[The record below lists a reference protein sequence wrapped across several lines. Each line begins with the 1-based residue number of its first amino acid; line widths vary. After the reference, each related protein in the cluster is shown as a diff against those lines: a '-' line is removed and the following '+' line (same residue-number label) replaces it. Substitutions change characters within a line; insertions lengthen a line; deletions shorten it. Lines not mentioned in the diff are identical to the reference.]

1 MNRPASCLN
10 SAIERFYPKN
20 ALFIK
25 HHRKFGPRAGIEY
38 HWRVCKPLLKLALS
52 AIAVLPLF
60 LVQVI
65 GGALGILAYIGST
78 QYRSLFRPQYE
89 AVVKSR
95 HLPLQVWSA
104 AAASGQLFSD
114 SLWIWRN
121 PKKALSLVEIRDWDL
136 VEAAI
141 NEGHGLVMLT
151 PHLGGFEIIPRVL
164 AQHFP
169 ATILYRPSRQEWL
182 NEVVEEGRAYPN
194 MHFVPTNLN
203 GVRQM
208 TRALTRGEAI
218 GILPDQVP
226 SGGEGVWVPFFG
238 RLAYTTPLPARLANR
253 NNTPIVMFT
262 AKRKGLGKGWLMQA
276 KRLKPLSND
285 STLAATELNIAIEN
299 AILLAPNQF
308 IWAYNRYKHPS
319 GAELPPSN

>member
-1 MNRPASCLN
+1 MRKLLFKLCLN
-10 SAIERFYPKN
+10 TIAI
-20 ALFIK
+20 
-25 HHRKFGPRAGIEY
+25 
-38 HWRVCKPLLKLALS
+38 
-52 AIAVLPLF
+52 LPLAVVQAIGAF
-60 LVQVI
+60 L
-65 GGALGILAYIGST
+65 GLLAFIGSK

-89 AVVKSR
+89 AVVIAR
-95 HLPLQVWSA
+95 GLPFKLWA
-104 AAASGQLFSD
+104 AVRASGMLFSD

-121 PKKALSLVEIRDWDL
+121 PKQALSLVEVQNWDL
-136 VEAAI
+136 VETAI

-238 RLAYTTPLPARLANR
+238 RPAYTTPLPARLANR
-253 NNTPIVMFT
+253 NNTPVVMFT

-276 KRLKPLSND
+276 TRLEPLSED
-285 STLAATELNIAIEN
+285 ATTSAAELNVAIEN
-299 AILLAPNQF
+299 AVLVAPEQF
-308 IWAYNRYKHPS
+308 IWSYNRYKHPT

>member
-1 MNRPASCLN
+1 MQKLILKFTLN
-10 SAIERFYPKN
+10 
-20 ALFIK
+20 
-25 HHRKFGPRAGIEY
+25 
-38 HWRVCKPLLKLALS
+38 
-52 AIAVLPLF
+52 AIAALPLAALQIIGAIMGT
-60 LVQVI
+60 LV
-65 GGALGILAYIGST
+65 YMGSK

-89 AVVKSR
+89 NVVSTRK
-95 HLPLQVWSA
+95 LPFKLWA
-104 AAASGQLFSD
+104 AIRASGMLFLD

-121 PKKALSLVEIRDWDL
+121 PEKALKLVEVEDWDL
-136 VEAAI
+136 VESAI
-141 NEGHGLVMLT
+141 SEGHGLVMLT

-208 TRALTRGEAI
+208 SRALTRGEAI

-226 SGGEGVWVPFFG
+226 SGGEGVWAPFFE
-238 RLAYTTPLPARLANR
+238 RPAYTTPLPARLANR

-262 AKRKGLGKGWLMQA
+262 AKRKGIGKGWLMQA
-276 KRLKPLSND
+276 TRLTPLSED
-285 STLAATELNIAIEN
+285 TYIAATQINVAIEN
-299 AILLAPNQF
+299 AVLVAPEQF
-308 IWAYNRYKHPS
+308 IWSYNRYKHPA
-319 GAELPPSN
+319 GAELPPSNQ

>member
-10 SAIERFYPKN
+10 SAMGQFYPKS
-20 ALFIK
+20 AISIK
-25 HHRKFGPRAGIEY
+25 NREKFGPGLSIEY
-38 HWRVCKPLLKLALS
+38 HCRVRKLLFKLILN

-60 LVQVI
+60 LVQAI
-65 GGALGILAYIGST
+65 GAALGILAYVGSK

-89 AVVKSR
+89 AVLKSR
-95 HLPLQVWSA
+95 GLPLQIWSA

-121 PKKALSLVEIRDWDL
+121 PQKALNLVEVQDWEV

-141 NEGHGLVMLT
+141 SEGHGLVMLT

-169 ATILYRPSRQEWL
+169 ATILYRPSRQAWL

-238 RLAYTTPLPARLANR
+238 RPAYTTPLPARLANR
-253 NNTPIVMFT
+253 NNTPVVMFT

-276 KRLKPLSND
+276 KRLAPLSED
-285 STLAATELNIAIEN
+285 SLLAATELNIAIEN
-299 AILLAPNQF
+299 AILTAPNQF

-319 GAELPPSN
+319 GAELPPSH

>member
-1 MNRPASCLN
+1 LAQ
-10 SAIERFYPKN
+10 AI
-20 ALFIK
+20 
-25 HHRKFGPRAGIEY
+25 G
-38 HWRVCKPLLKLALS
+38 
-52 AIAVLPLF
+52 AVLG
-60 LVQVI
+60 V
-65 GGALGILAYIGST
+65 LAYVGSR

-89 AVVKSR
+89 AVVKNH
-95 HLPLQVWSA
+95 HLPMQIWRAV
-104 AAASGQLFSD
+104 AASGQLFSD

-121 PKKALSLVEIRDWDL
+121 PKKALELVEVQDWDL
-136 VEAAI
+136 VERAI
-141 NEGHGLVMLT
+141 KEGHGLVMLT

-182 NEVVEEGRAYPN
+182 NEVVEAGRAYPN

-238 RLAYTTPLPARLANR
+238 RPAYTTPLPARLANR
-253 NNTPIVMFT
+253 NHTPVVMFT
-262 AKRKGLGKGWLMQA
+262 AKRKNLGKGWLMQA
-276 KRLKPLSND
+276 KRLEPLSED
-285 STLAATELNIAIEN
+285 SAIAATEINIAIEN
-299 AILLAPNQF
+299 AILIAPNQF
-308 IWAYNRYKHPS
+308 IWAYNRYKHPI

>member
-1 MNRPASCLN
+1 VR
-10 SAIERFYPKN
+10 
-20 ALFIK
+20 
-25 HHRKFGPRAGIEY
+25 
-38 HWRVCKPLLKLALS
+38 KPLLKLSLNL
-52 AIAVLPLF
+52 IAALPLSIAQAIGAF
-60 LVQVI
+60 LGV
-65 GGALGILAYIGST
+65 LAYLGSSH
-78 QYRSLFRPQYE
+78 YRSLFRPQYQTVVTAKNLPFKLWE
-89 AVVKSR
+89 AIR
-95 HLPLQVWSA
+95 
-104 AAASGQLFSD
+104 ASGMLFSD

-121 PKKALSLVEIRDWDL
+121 PQKALALVEVQNWDV

-169 ATILYRPSRQEWL
+169 ATILYRPSRQAWL

-238 RLAYTTPLPARLANR
+238 RPAYTTPLPARLANR
-253 NNTPIVMFT
+253 NNTPVVMFT
-262 AKRKGLGKGWLMQA
+262 AKRKGLGQGWLMQA
-276 KRLKPLSND
+276 TRLSPLSED
-285 STLAATELNIAIEN
+285 ATISAAELNVAIEN
-299 AILLAPNQF
+299 AVLVAPEQF
-308 IWAYNRYKHPS
+308 IWSYNRYKHPS
-319 GAELPPSN
+319 GAELPPNS

>member
-1 MNRPASCLN
+1 MQKL
-10 SAIERFYPKN
+10 
-20 ALFIK
+20 
-25 HHRKFGPRAGIEY
+25 
-38 HWRVCKPLLKLALS
+38 LLKLILNV
-52 AIAVLPLF
+52 IAVLPLF

-65 GGALGILAYIGST
+65 GAFLGILAYIGSKS
-78 QYRSLFRPQYE
+78 YRSFFRSQYE
-89 AVVKSR
+89 AVVNSH
-95 HLPLQVWSA
+95 HLPLQIWSA

-121 PKKALSLVEIRDWDL
+121 PQKALELVEVQDWGL

-141 NEGHGLVMLT
+141 QEGHGLVMLT

-169 ATILYRPSRQEWL
+169 ATILYRPSRQAWL

-194 MHFVPTNLN
+194 MQFVPTNLH

-208 TRALTRGEAI
+208 TRALARGEAI

-238 RLAYTTPLPARLANR
+238 RPAYTTPLPARLANR
-253 NNTPIVMFT
+253 NNTPVVMFT

-276 KRLKPLSND
+276 KRLEPLSED
-285 STLAATELNIAIEN
+285 STLAAAELNVAIEN
-299 AILLAPNQF
+299 AILVAPNQF
-308 IWAYNRYKHPS
+308 IWAYNRYKHPT
-319 GAELPPSN
+319 GAELPPSH

>member
-1 MNRPASCLN
+1 M
-10 SAIERFYPKN
+10 
-20 ALFIK
+20 
-25 HHRKFGPRAGIEY
+25 
-38 HWRVCKPLLKLALS
+38 
-52 AIAVLPLF
+52 
-60 LVQVI
+60 
-65 GGALGILAYIGST
+65 GILAYLGSK
-78 QYRSLFRPQYE
+78 QYRSIFRPQYQAVVSARKLPFKLWE
-89 AVVKSR
+89 AVR
-95 HLPLQVWSA
+95 
-104 AAASGQLFSD
+104 ASGMLFSD

-121 PKKALSLVEIRDWDL
+121 PQKALQLVEVQNWD
-136 VEAAI
+136 VVTSAI
-141 NEGHGLVMLT
+141 SEGHGLVMLT

-238 RLAYTTPLPARLANR
+238 RPAYTTPLPARLANR
-253 NNTPIVMFT
+253 NNTPVVMFT
-262 AKRKGLGKGWLMQA
+262 AKRKDIGKGWLMQA
-276 KRLKPLSND
+276 TRLVPLSED
-285 STLAATELNIAIEN
+285 ASTAAAQINTAIEN
-299 AILLAPNQF
+299 AVLVAPEQF
-308 IWAYNRYKHPS
+308 IWSYNRYKHPT

>member
-1 MNRPASCLN
+1 MR
-10 SAIERFYPKN
+10 
-20 ALFIK
+20 
-25 HHRKFGPRAGIEY
+25 
-38 HWRVCKPLLKLALS
+38 KPLLKLSLN
-52 AIAVLPLF
+52 AIAALPLTVAQLF
-60 LVQVI
+60 
-65 GGALGILAYIGST
+65 GASMGLLAYVGSK
-78 QYRSLFRPQYE
+78 QYRTLFRPQYE
-89 AVVKSR
+89 AVVRSR
-95 HLPLQVWSA
+95 NLPFQLWA
-104 AAASGQLFSD
+104 AVRASGMLFSD

-121 PKKALSLVEIRDWDL
+121 PQKALTLVEVQNWDV
-136 VEAAI
+136 VETAI

-169 ATILYRPSRQEWL
+169 ATILYRPSRQAWL

-194 MHFVPTNLN
+194 MHFVPTNLH

-238 RLAYTTPLPARLANR
+238 RPAYTTPLPARLANR
-253 NNTPIVMFT
+253 NNTPVVMFT

-276 KRLKPLSND
+276 TRLSPLSGD
-285 STLAATELNIAIEN
+285 ATISAAELNVAIEN
-299 AILLAPNQF
+299 AVLVAPEQF
-308 IWAYNRYKHPS
+308 IWSYNRYKHPA
-319 GAELPPSN
+319 GAELPPKS

>member
-1 MNRPASCLN
+1 V
-10 SAIERFYPKN
+10 
-20 ALFIK
+20 
-25 HHRKFGPRAGIEY
+25 RKL
-38 HWRVCKPLLKLALS
+38 LLKLVLNFIAL
-52 AIAVLPLF
+52 LPLS
-60 LVQVI
+60 LVQII
-65 GGALGILAYIGST
+65 GGALGILAYVASKH
-78 QYRSLFRPQYE
+78 YRSLFRSQYE
-89 AVVKSR
+89 AVVKSH
-95 HLPLQVWSA
+95 HLPLQIWRA

-121 PKKALSLVEIRDWDL
+121 PQKALELVEVQNWNV

-141 NEGHGLVMLT
+141 SEGHGLVMLT

-169 ATILYRPSRQEWL
+169 ATILYRPSRQAWL

-238 RLAYTTPLPARLANR
+238 RPAYTTPLPARLANR
-253 NNTPIVMFT
+253 NNTPVIMFT
-262 AKRKGLGKGWLMQA
+262 AKRKALGKGWLMQA
-276 KRLKPLSND
+276 ERLQPLPEDSN
-285 STLAATELNIAIEN
+285 LAAGKLNVAIEK
-299 AILLAPNQF
+299 AILGAPNQF

>member
-1 MNRPASCLN
+1 MQKLILKFSLN
-10 SAIERFYPKN
+10 
-20 ALFIK
+20 
-25 HHRKFGPRAGIEY
+25 
-38 HWRVCKPLLKLALS
+38 
-52 AIAVLPLF
+52 AIALLPLAT
-60 LVQVI
+60 LQII
-65 GGALGILAYIGST
+65 GATMGILAYVGSK

-89 AVVKSR
+89 AVV
-95 HLPLQVWSA
+95 SA
-104 AAASGQLFSD
+104 RKLSFRLWAAIRASGMLFSD

-121 PKKALSLVEIRDWDL
+121 PQKALKLVEVQDWDL
-136 VEAAI
+136 VESAI
-141 NEGHGLVMLT
+141 REGHGLVMLT

-208 TRALTRGEAI
+208 SRALTRGEAI

-238 RLAYTTPLPARLANR
+238 RPAYTTPLPARLANR

-262 AKRKGLGKGWLMQA
+262 AKRKGIGKGWLMQA
-276 KRLKPLSND
+276 TRLAPLSEDANV
-285 STLAATELNIAIEN
+285 AAAQINVAIEN
-299 AILLAPNQF
+299 AVLIAPEQF
-308 IWAYNRYKHPS
+308 IWSYNRYKHPA
-319 GAELPPSN
+319 GAELPPNN

>member
-1 MNRPASCLN
+1 MR
-10 SAIERFYPKN
+10 
-20 ALFIK
+20 
-25 HHRKFGPRAGIEY
+25 
-38 HWRVCKPLLKLALS
+38 KPLLKLSLNL
-52 AIAVLPLF
+52 IAALPLSIA
-60 LVQVI
+60 QVI
-65 GGALGILAYIGST
+65 GAFLGVLAYLGSSH
-78 QYRSLFRPQYE
+78 YRSLFRPQYQTVVTAKNLPFKLWE
-89 AVVKSR
+89 AIR
-95 HLPLQVWSA
+95 
-104 AAASGQLFSD
+104 ASGMLFSD

-121 PKKALSLVEIRDWDL
+121 PQKALALVEVQNWDV

-169 ATILYRPSRQEWL
+169 ATILYRPSRQAWL

-238 RLAYTTPLPARLANR
+238 RPAYTTPLPARLANR
-253 NNTPIVMFT
+253 NNTPVVMFT
-262 AKRKGLGKGWLMQA
+262 AKRKGLGQGWLMQA
-276 KRLKPLSND
+276 TRLSPLSED
-285 STLAATELNIAIEN
+285 ATIGAAELNVAIEN
-299 AILLAPNQF
+299 AVLVAPEQF
-308 IWAYNRYKHPS
+308 IWSYNRYKHPS
-319 GAELPPSN
+319 GAELPPNS

>member
-1 MNRPASCLN
+1 V
-10 SAIERFYPKN
+10 
-20 ALFIK
+20 
-25 HHRKFGPRAGIEY
+25 RKI
-38 HWRVCKPLLKLALS
+38 LLKLTLAV
-52 AIAVLPLF
+52 IATLPLF

-65 GGALGILAYIGST
+65 GAALGILAYAGSK
-78 QYRSLFRPQYE
+78 QYRSLFRAQYE
-89 AVVKSR
+89 AVVKSH
-95 HLPLQVWSA
+95 HLPLQIWTA

-121 PKKALSLVEIRDWDL
+121 PAKALELVEVKNWDL

-141 NEGHGLVMLT
+141 HEGHGLVMLT

-238 RLAYTTPLPARLANR
+238 RPAYTTPLPARLANR
-253 NNTPIVMFT
+253 NNTPVVMFT

-276 KRLKPLSND
+276 KRLMPFSED
-285 STLAATELNIAIEN
+285 STLAAAQLNVAIEN
-299 AILLAPNQF
+299 AIIVAPNQF
-308 IWAYNRYKHPS
+308 HL
-319 GAELPPSN
+319 GL

>member
-1 MNRPASCLN
+1 VRKLILKVTLN
-10 SAIERFYPKN
+10 TIA
-20 ALFIK
+20 AL
-25 HHRKFGPRAGIEY
+25 P
-38 HWRVCKPLLKLALS
+38 LALM
-52 AIAVLPLF
+52 
-60 LVQVI
+60 QVI
-65 GGALGILAYIGST
+65 GAFIGILAYVVSK
-78 QYRSLFRPQYE
+78 QYRSFFRPQYE
-89 AVVKSR
+89 TVVSARKLPFKLWTAVR
-95 HLPLQVWSA
+95 
-104 AAASGQLFSD
+104 ASGMLFSD

-121 PKKALSLVEIRDWDL
+121 PQKALQLVEVQNWD
-136 VEAAI
+136 VVASAI
-141 NEGHGLVMLT
+141 SEGHGLVMLT

-169 ATILYRPSRQEWL
+169 ATILYRPSRQKWL

-238 RLAYTTPLPARLANR
+238 RPAYTTPLPARLANR
-253 NNTPIVMFT
+253 NNTPVVMFT
-262 AKRKGLGKGWLMQA
+262 AKRKDIGKGWLMQA
-276 KRLKPLSND
+276 TRLAPLSEDANI
-285 STLAATELNIAIEN
+285 AAAQINVAIEN
-299 AILLAPNQF
+299 AVLVAPEQF
-308 IWAYNRYKHPS
+308 IWSYNRYKHPA

>member
-1 MNRPASCLN
+1 MGSILSEKGLVHQGKLKFVPAGC
-10 SAIERFYPKN
+10 
-20 ALFIK
+20 
-25 HHRKFGPRAGIEY
+25 IEY
-38 HWRVCKPLLKLALS
+38 HWGVRKPILKLSLNT
-52 AIAVLPLF
+52 IAALPLA

-65 GGALGILAYIGST
+65 GASMGILAYIGSK

-89 AVVKSR
+89 AVVSAHK
-95 HLPLQVWSA
+95 LPFKLWDAVK
-104 AAASGQLFSD
+104 ASGMLFSD

-121 PKKALSLVEIRDWDL
+121 PQKALELVEIQNWDV
-136 VEAAI
+136 VESAI
-141 NEGHGLVMLT
+141 SEGHGLVMLT

-182 NEVVEEGRAYPN
+182 NEVVEEGREYLN
-194 MHFVPTNLN
+194 MHFVPTNLH

-238 RLAYTTPLPARLANR
+238 RPAYTTPLPARLANR
-253 NNTPIVMFT
+253 NKTPVVMFT

-276 KRLKPLSND
+276 TRLLPLSEDANI
-285 STLAATELNIAIEN
+285 AAAQINSAIEN
-299 AILLAPNQF
+299 AVLVAPEQF
-308 IWAYNRYKHPS
+308 IWSYNRYKHPA

>member
-1 MNRPASCLN
+1 M
-10 SAIERFYPKN
+10 
-20 ALFIK
+20 
-25 HHRKFGPRAGIEY
+25 RKI
-38 HWRVCKPLLKLALS
+38 LLKVGLNT
-52 AIAVLPLF
+52 IAVLPLAV
-60 LVQVI
+60 VQV
-65 GGALGILAYIGST
+65 LGTLLGLLAYVGSK

-89 AVVKSR
+89 AVVIARK
-95 HLPLQVWSA
+95 LPFKLWEAVC
-104 AAASGQLFSD
+104 ASGMLFSD

-121 PKKALSLVEIRDWDL
+121 PEKALRLVEVQNWDL
-136 VEAAI
+136 VETAI
-141 NEGHGLVMLT
+141 QEGHGLVMLT

-238 RLAYTTPLPARLANR
+238 RPAYTTPLPARLANR
-253 NNTPIVMFT
+253 NKTPVVMFT
-262 AKRKGLGKGWLMQA
+262 AKRKALGQGWLMQA
-276 KRLKPLSND
+276 TRLHSPSED
-285 STLAATELNIAIEN
+285 PALAAAELNVAIEN
-299 AILLAPNQF
+299 AVLVAPEQF
-308 IWAYNRYKHPS
+308 IWSYNRYKHPA
-319 GAELPPSN
+319 GAELPPSIQ

>member
-1 MNRPASCLN
+1 MRKILFKIALN
-10 SAIERFYPKN
+10 T
-20 ALFIK
+20 
-25 HHRKFGPRAGIEY
+25 
-38 HWRVCKPLLKLALS
+38 
-52 AIAVLPLF
+52 IAALPLAVVQLFGAF
-60 LVQVI
+60 L
-65 GGALGILAYIGST
+65 GLTAYIGSKH
-78 QYRSLFRPQYE
+78 YRSLFKPQYE
-89 AVVKSR
+89 AVVKT
-95 HLPLQVWSA
+95 HKLPLELWKAVR
-104 AAASGQLFSD
+104 ASGMLFSD

-121 PKKALSLVEIRDWDL
+121 PQKALNLVEIQNWDV
-136 VEAAI
+136 VETAI
-141 NEGHGLVMLT
+141 KEGHGLVMLT

-238 RLAYTTPLPARLANR
+238 RSEEHRLNSSH
-253 NNTPIVMFT
+253 T
-262 AKRKGLGKGWLMQA
+262 
-276 KRLKPLSND
+276 
-285 STLAATELNIAIEN
+285 
-299 AILLAPNQF
+299 
-308 IWAYNRYKHPS
+308 
-319 GAELPPSN
+319 

>member
-1 MNRPASCLN
+1 M
-10 SAIERFYPKN
+10 
-20 ALFIK
+20 
-25 HHRKFGPRAGIEY
+25 RKL
-38 HWRVCKPLLKLALS
+38 LLKLCLNT
-52 AIAVLPLF
+52 IAVLPLAF
-60 LVQVI
+60 VQAI
-65 GGALGILAYIGST
+65 GAFLGILAYVGSK
-78 QYRSLFRPQYE
+78 QYRSFFRTQYE
-89 AVVKSR
+89 AVVISR
-95 HLPLQVWSA
+95 ALPHKLWEA
-104 AAASGQLFSD
+104 IRASGMLFSD

-121 PKKALSLVEIRDWDL
+121 PQKALSLVEVKNWDL

-141 NEGHGLVMLT
+141 SEGHGLVMLT

-182 NEVVEEGRAYPN
+182 NEVVEQGRAYPN

-238 RLAYTTPLPARLANR
+238 RPAYTTPLPARLANR
-253 NNTPIVMFT
+253 NNTPVVMFT
-262 AKRKGLGKGWLMQA
+262 AKRKNIGKGWLMQA
-276 KRLKPLSND
+276 TLLAPLSED
-285 STLAATELNIAIEN
+285 PSIAAAELNVAIEN
-299 AILLAPNQF
+299 AVLVAPEQF
-308 IWAYNRYKHPS
+308 IWSYNRYKHPM

>member
-1 MNRPASCLN
+1 M
-10 SAIERFYPKN
+10 
-20 ALFIK
+20 
-25 HHRKFGPRAGIEY
+25 
-38 HWRVCKPLLKLALS
+38 
-52 AIAVLPLF
+52 PLF

-65 GGALGILAYIGST
+65 GAALGVLAYVGSK

-89 AVVKSR
+89 AVVKSH
-95 HLPLQVWSA
+95 HLPLQIWRA

-121 PKKALSLVEIRDWDL
+121 PAKALKLVEVQDWDL
-136 VEAAI
+136 VEEAI

-238 RLAYTTPLPARLANR
+238 RPAYTTPLPARLANR
-253 NNTPIVMFT
+253 NNTPVVMFT

-276 KRLKPLSND
+276 KRLAPLSED
-285 STLAATELNIAIEN
+285 SILAAAELNVAIEN
-299 AILLAPNQF
+299 AILVAPNQF

>member
-1 MNRPASCLN
+1 M
-10 SAIERFYPKN
+10 
-20 ALFIK
+20 
-25 HHRKFGPRAGIEY
+25 
-38 HWRVCKPLLKLALS
+38 LKLCLYT
-52 AIAVLPLF
+52 IAFLPLALMQAIGAF
-60 LVQVI
+60 LGV
-65 GGALGILAYIGST
+65 LAYIGSKH
-78 QYRSLFRPQYE
+78 YRSLFRPQYE
-89 AVVKSR
+89 AVVKAR
-95 HLPLQVWSA
+95 RLPLKLWEAVR
-104 AAASGQLFSD
+104 ASGMLFSD

-121 PKKALSLVEIRDWDL
+121 PKKALALVEVQNWGL

-194 MHFVPTNLN
+194 MHFVPTNLH

-238 RLAYTTPLPARLANR
+238 RPAYTTPLPARLANR
-253 NNTPIVMFT
+253 NNTPVVMFT
-262 AKRKGLGKGWLMQA
+262 AKRKGIGKGWLMQA
-276 KRLKPLSND
+276 TRLEPLSENAE
-285 STLAATELNIAIEN
+285 LAAAELNIAIEN
-299 AILLAPNQF
+299 AVLVAPEQF
-308 IWAYNRYKHPS
+308 IWSYNRYKHPT

>member
-1 MNRPASCLN
+1 VQKLILKFTLN
-10 SAIERFYPKN
+10 
-20 ALFIK
+20 
-25 HHRKFGPRAGIEY
+25 
-38 HWRVCKPLLKLALS
+38 
-52 AIAVLPLF
+52 AIAALPLAALQIIGAIMGT
-60 LVQVI
+60 LVYV
-65 GGALGILAYIGST
+65 GSK

-89 AVVKSR
+89 NVVSTRK
-95 HLPLQVWSA
+95 LPFKLWA
-104 AAASGQLFSD
+104 AIRASGMLFLD

-121 PKKALSLVEIRDWDL
+121 PEKALKLVEVEDWDL
-136 VEAAI
+136 VESAI
-141 NEGHGLVMLT
+141 SEGHGLVMLT

-208 TRALTRGEAI
+208 SRALTRGEAI

-226 SGGEGVWVPFFG
+226 SGGEGVWVPFFE
-238 RLAYTTPLPARLANR
+238 RPAYTTPLPARLANR

-262 AKRKGLGKGWLMQA
+262 AKRKGIGKGWLMQA
-276 KRLKPLSND
+276 TRLTPLSED
-285 STLAATELNIAIEN
+285 TYIAATQINVAIEN
-299 AILLAPNQF
+299 AVLVAPEQF
-308 IWAYNRYKHPS
+308 IWSYNRYKHPA
-319 GAELPPSN
+319 GAELPPSNQ

>member
-1 MNRPASCLN
+1 MR
-10 SAIERFYPKN
+10 K
-20 ALFIK
+20 LF
-25 HHRKFGPRAGIEY
+25 
-38 HWRVCKPLLKLALS
+38 LQLTLS
-52 AIAVLPLF
+52 VIAVLPLF

-65 GGALGILAYIGST
+65 GAALGILAYVGSK

-89 AVVKSR
+89 AVVN
-95 HLPLQVWSA
+95 HYQLPLQIWSA

-121 PKKALSLVEIRDWDL
+121 PQKALELVEVQDWAL

-141 NEGHGLVMLT
+141 QEGHGLVMLT

-169 ATILYRPSRQEWL
+169 ATILYRPSRQAWL
-182 NEVVEEGRAYPN
+182 NDVVEEGRAYPN
-194 MHFVPTNLN
+194 MHFVPTNLH

-208 TRALTRGEAI
+208 TRALARGEAI
-218 GILPDQVP
+218 GVLPDQVP

-238 RLAYTTPLPARLANR
+238 RPAYTTPLPARLANR
-253 NNTPIVMFT
+253 NNTPVVMFT

-276 KRLKPLSND
+276 KRLAPLSED
-285 STLAATELNIAIEN
+285 SSLAAAELNVAIEN
-299 AILLAPNQF
+299 AILVAPNQF
-308 IWAYNRYKHPS
+308 IWAYNRYKHPT
-319 GAELPPSN
+319 GAELPPSK